1 MNFKEELQKRIEIMN
16 TGLTHHFKSND
27 SCAYQ
32 SLIDESMRYS
42 LLNGGKRIRPIIL
55 LEVASILGGNR
66 EEGLAL
72 ACSLEMIHT
81 YSLIH
86 DDLPAMDDDDIRRG
100 KPSNHIAFGE
110 DIGILAGDGL
120 LNGAYEIMFSE
131 VLSKDAT
138 PNKIQACLTLAH
150 AAGSKGMIL
159 GQVADI
165 KMKERSTAGLDY
177 INKYKTGALIEA
189 AFVAGGYLSG
199 TDQIEQLRR
208 IGQNLGKGF
217 QIQDDVLD
225 VIGDEETLGKPIGSD
240 QKNDKATYVD
250 FLGIEGAT
258 KAFETCYDICIEEL
272 KTIPNSDFL
281 IELVRYL
288 LSRTH

>member
-16 TGLTHHFKSND
+16 TGLNRYFKSDD

-32 SLIDESMRYS
+32 SLIDASMRYS

-55 LEVASILGGNR
+55 LEVTSILGGNK

-72 ACSLEMIHT
+72 ASALEMIHT

-100 KPSNHIAFGE
+100 KPSNHIAYGE

-120 LNGAYEIMFSE
+120 LNGAYEIMFNE
-131 VLSKDAT
+131 VLSKNPT
-138 PNKIQACLTLAH
+138 PNKIQACSTLAA

-165 KMKERSTAGLDY
+165 KMKERSTAALDY
-177 INKYKTGALIEA
+177 INKHKTGALLEA
-189 AFVAGGYLSG
+189 AFVAGGYLSA
-199 TDQIEQLRR
+199 TDQIEQLRK

-225 VIGDEETLGKPIGSD
+225 VIGDEELLGKPVGSD
-240 QKNDKATYVD
+240 QKNEKATYVD
-250 FLGIEGAT
+250 FLGVEGAT

>member
-1 MNFKEELQKRIEIMN
+1 MNFKEELQKRIDRVN
-16 TGLTHHFKSND
+16 TALTHYFKD
-27 SCAYQ
+27 DRGCAYQ
-32 SLIDESMRYS
+32 SLIDGSMSYS

-55 LEVASILGGNR
+55 VEVASILGGNK

-72 ACSLEMIHT
+72 ASALEMIHT

-120 LNGAYEIMFSE
+120 LNGAYEVMLSE
-131 VLSKDAT
+131 VLIKDPR
-138 PNKIQACLTLAH
+138 PNKVKACLTIAQ
-150 AAGSKGMIL
+150 AAGAKGMIL

-165 KMKERSTAGLDY
+165 KMNERSTDGLDY
-177 INKYKTGALIEA
+177 INKHKTGALLEA
-189 AFVAGGYLSG
+189 AFVAGGYLSS
-199 TDQIEQLRR
+199 TDKIEQLRK

-225 VIGDEETLGKPIGSD
+225 VIGDERLLGKPIGSD
-240 QKNDKATYVD
+240 KKNEKATYVD

-258 KAFETCYDICIEEL
+258 NAFKTCYDICIEEL

-281 IELVRYL
+281 IALIRYL